1 MSNERLRIAL
11 LGAGQPAER
20 WAAALARSASV
31 SRRYDAPPSEIDA
44 LVVAPGAGEAFA
56 VVREALAAG
65 VPVLYAA
72 PFLFSPWQAAV
83 LEALSRRQDCLLR
96 IAEPFQYQG
105 GYRFLGRL
113 TRGSEP
119 FWKLRYLR
127 TTSLAP
133 AGGGHRID
141 ELAIEDLAMCQA
153 LLDAPP
159 RSVMATAAQRDELG
173 DVCALFLTVHYPHGP
188 VVQCTVSLAEATA
201 ARQLVAVTPS
211 RTVVLDGLDQ
221 AAPLRIMANTAR
233 GAPAKRVISVPNSD
247 ALAEEARRF
256 LEAVATSD
264 RSLANGARWVR
275 VASLWWAAR
284 QSMSFGGT
292 VDVPAPQV
300 ALAHAKPPP
309 LRVIEGGGRVTRTV
323 KRPELTLIAS

>member
-1 MSNERLRIAL
+1 MTTRCRPRVAV
-11 LGAGQPAER
+11 LGRGEDARR
-20 WAAALARSASV
+20 WAAALDGLARV
-31 SRRYDAPPSEIDA
+31 SPVPEELPGAIDA
-44 LVVAPGAGEAFA
+44 LVLARGVSDPFA
-56 VVREALAAG
+56 RAKEALLAG

-72 PFLFSPWQAAV
+72 PFLLSPWQAAV

-133 AGGGHRID
+133 PGGGRID

-153 LLDAPP
+153 LLDAQP
-159 RSVMATAAQRDELG
+159 RSVAATAAQRDELG

-247 ALAEEARRF
+247 ALTEEARRF
-256 LEAVATSD
+256 LEAVATGD
-264 RSLANGARWVR
+264 RSPANGARWVR

-292 VDVPAPQV
+292 VDVPAPEV
-300 ALAHAKPPP
+300 ALAHAEPPP

-323 KRPELTLIAS
+323 KRPALTLIAS

>member
-1 MSNERLRIAL
+1 VNSQRLRVAF
-11 LGAGQPAER
+11 LGAGQAAER
-20 WAAALARSASV
+20 WAAALTGKASV
-31 SRRYDAPPSEIDA
+31 SRRRDAPRGEIDA
-44 LVVAPGAGEAFA
+44 LVVAPGAGDAFPP
-56 VVREALAAG
+56 VREALAAG

-119 FWKLRYLR
+119 LWKLRYLR
-127 TTSLAP
+127 TTRLAQP
-133 AGGGHRID
+133 QGGQRID
-141 ELAIEDLAMCQA
+141 ELAVEDLAMCQA
-153 LLDAPP
+153 LLDAQP

-173 DVCALFLTVHYPHGP
+173 DVCALFLTVHYPRGP
-188 VVQCTVSLAEATA
+188 VVQCTISLAEASS

-211 RTVVLDGLDQ
+211 RALVLEGLDQ
-221 AAPLRIMANTAR
+221 GAPVRIMANSACNAAAT
-233 GAPAKRVISVPNSD
+233 RVIPVPNCD

-256 LEAVATSD
+256 LEAVAKRD
-264 RSLANGARWVR
+264 RSQGNGARWVR
-275 VASLWWAAR
+275 VAALWWAAR
-284 QSMSFGGT
+284 QSMSFGGA
-292 VDVPAPQV
+292 VDVPAPAV
-300 ALAHAKPPP
+300 ALAHAEPPP
-309 LRVIEGGGRVTRTV
+309 LRVIEGGGQVTRTV